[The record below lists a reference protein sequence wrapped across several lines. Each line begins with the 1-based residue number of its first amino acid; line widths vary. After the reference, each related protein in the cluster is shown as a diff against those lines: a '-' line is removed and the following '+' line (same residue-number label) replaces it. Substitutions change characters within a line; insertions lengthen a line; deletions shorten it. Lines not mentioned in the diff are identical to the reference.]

1 MVADHFGP
9 RLKEL
14 REKAGLTQKEVG
26 EKVGVSTNTV
36 ARLERG
42 ENTPSWPTVVA
53 LAQAL
58 GVSCEDFMKEPE
70 PQPTEKA
77 GPGRPKKE
85 AEPEPE
91 KPKRGRGRPKKG
103 EE

>member
-1 MVADHFGP
+1 MDKKHVGQ
-9 RLKEL
+9 RLREL
-14 REKAGLTQKEVG
+14 REAAGLGRKELAEKAGMKEG
-26 EKVGVSTNTV
+26 GVRDIEQGLRMPKFDN
-36 ARLERG
+36 
-42 ENTPSWPTVVA
+42 VVS
-53 LAQAL
+53 LANAL
-58 GVSCEDFMKEPE
+58 GVDCTAFTQE

-85 AEPEPE
+85 AEPEPD